1 MDVLSGLLESFV
13 KIAPYINS
21 LTLDDTAVTVTDTEK
36 YLTFVK
42 GNQVPQLV
50 NAGEPI
56 LEGTVVGEC
65 VKTGKRVIKKVPTE
79 VAGFPYVACGI
90 PIKENNKITGA
101 VSFVISI
108 DKQEKLLTLA
118 EELSSGLEELTQS
131 SQLIDEGSE
140 KLSSVS
146 NMLSIKSNESNV
158 HIEETDGILK
168 FIQNIANQTNLLGLN
183 AAIEAARVGQ
193 EGRGFGV
200 VAQEIR
206 KLALN
211 SSESIK
217 KIEEI
222 LKGIKESSNEQND
235 IVNEINLVSKN
246 QADAIKNINSSVQQL
261 YSAINLLVEE
271 AKNLTNEE

>member
-1 MDVLSGLLESFV
+1 MYALSNLLDCFV
-13 KIAPYINS
+13 KIAPYLNS
-21 LTLDDTAVTVTDTEK
+21 LTIDDIGVTVTDTEK

-50 NAGEPI
+50 NEGEPI
-56 LEGTVVGEC
+56 PEGTVVAEC
-65 VKTGKRVIKKVPTE
+65 MKKGRKVINKVS
-79 VAGFPYVACGI
+79 ADIFGFPYIACGI
-90 PIKENNKITGA
+90 PIKENNKIIGA

-108 DKQEKLLTLA
+108 DKQEKLLSLA

-131 SQLIDEGSE
+131 SLLIDEGSE
-140 KLSSVS
+140 KLFDVTNRLLVKSS
-146 NMLSIKSNESNV
+146 ESNV

-168 FIQNIANQTNLLGLN
+168 FIQNIAGQTNLLGLN

-211 SSESIK
+211 SSESIQ

-222 LKGIKESSNEQND
+222 LKGIKETSAEQSK
-235 IVNEINLVSKN
+235 IINEINSITRN
-246 QADAIKNINSSVQQL
+246 QAEAIRNINSSVQQL
-261 YSAINLLVEE
+261 YAAINLLLEE
-271 AKNLTNEE
+271 AKSLTTES

>member
-1 MDVLSGLLESFV
+1 MYVLTSLLESFV
-13 KIAPYINS
+13 NVAPYINS
-21 LTLDDTAVTVTDTEK
+21 LTLDDMAVTVTDTEK
-36 YLTFVK
+36 YLSFVRGK
-42 GNQVPQLV
+42 QVPQLV
-50 NAGEPI
+50 NAGDAI
-56 LEGTVVGEC
+56 LEGSVVNDC
-65 VKTGKRVIKKVPTE
+65 LKTGKRIIKKVPAE

-90 PIKENNKITGA
+90 PVKENNKITGA

-108 DKQEKLLTLA
+108 DKQEKLLSLA

-131 SQLIDEGSE
+131 SQLIDDGSE
-140 KLSSVS
+140 KLFEVS
-146 NMLSIKSNESNV
+146 NKLSIKSNESNV

-211 SSESIK
+211 SSESIQ

-222 LKGIKESSNEQND
+222 LKGIKESSNEQSD
-235 IVNEINLVSKN
+235 IISEISLITKN
-246 QADAIKNINSSVQQL
+246 QAEAIKNINSSVQQL
-261 YSAINLLVEE
+261 YAAINLIVEE
-271 AKNLTNEE
+271 AKDLTNEE